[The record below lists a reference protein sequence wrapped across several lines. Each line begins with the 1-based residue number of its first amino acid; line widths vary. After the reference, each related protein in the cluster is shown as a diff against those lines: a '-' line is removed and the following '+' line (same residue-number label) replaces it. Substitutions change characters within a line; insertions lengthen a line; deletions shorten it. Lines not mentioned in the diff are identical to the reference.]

1 MCRAWTSKRGATAG
15 GSLITALTGRRQALT
30 APLPPD
36 PGSDRGIYAFSPRGS
51 DSMMGIHLKG
61 RERMEASNTGIF
73 SFTHAGTYIE
83 TLSAASEAM
92 SLLERSNLIYLDKC
106 LHKHWRLGQNV
117 ILNWCPTSEGV
128 AVLLVP
134 HYAVAAYSSSGN
146 DAPLG
151 DHEPARPSEDFF
163 KSLISAERKLT
174 PRQMDNVARLLGIEP
189 TRIKLR
195 QRLDDTP
202 TTDQVVEK
210 LVKRYSIS
218 YVENR
223 AVALFDIVGFS
234 LLAPFEQMTQ
244 LNSLSYSIN
253 SAHSKMLAKNIGIDF
268 GRSTTGDGFYI
279 WNRGLGLEADIMLYH
294 LMHLVLADNAIARSK
309 GRPNT
314 VPNLRACFH
323 VGSSYEFHQAE
334 GLNPTLYNYIVGDVT
349 VELARMI
356 DRALPGQIL
365 VGEFPSEIGARPR
378 GSDRAPEL
386 DSIAFVE
393 HATESLD
400 QLNGLELSG
409 EKVESIKCYLTGT
422 PLNTGDFSIR
432 RITISDKHGI
442 SRNVFNAKVNIY
454 RRHAD
459 PILLGIEDRMLRTET
474 PLPGKTEHLIRR
486 V

>member
-1 MCRAWTSKRGATAG
+1 
-15 GSLITALTGRRQALT
+15 
-30 APLPPD
+30 
-36 PGSDRGIYAFSPRGS
+36 
-51 DSMMGIHLKG
+51 
-61 RERMEASNTGIF
+61 MEASNTGIF
-73 SFTHAGTYIE
+73 SFSHAGSYIE
-83 TLSAASEAM
+83 TLSGTSEEM

-117 ILNWCPTSEGV
+117 ILSWCPTDDGV
-128 AVLLVP
+128 TVLLVP
-134 HYAVAAYSSSGN
+134 HYAVAAYSAGATK
-146 DAPLG
+146 APPAN
-151 DHEPARPSEDFF
+151 HEGARPSEDFF
-163 KSLISAERKLT
+163 KSLISGRRRLT
-174 PRQMDNVARLLGIEP
+174 PRQLDNVARLLGIEP
-189 TRIKLR
+189 TPLKLR
-195 QRLDDTP
+195 QKLGDTP
-202 TTDQVVEK
+202 TIEQIIEK

-218 YVENR
+218 YVESR

-268 GRSTTGDGFYI
+268 GRSTTGDGFYL

-294 LMHLVLADNAIARSK
+294 LMHLVLADNAIARRK
-309 GRPNT
+309 AQHNT
-314 VPNLRACFH
+314 VPALRACFH

-356 DRALPGQIL
+356 DRALPGQIM
-365 VGEFPSEIGARPR
+365 VGEFNRETMTHDQPIGE
-378 GSDRAPEL
+378 APGL

-393 HATESLD
+393 RATQSLD
-400 QLNGLELSG
+400 QLSGLELSG

-422 PLNTGDFSIR
+422 RLKTGDFSIR

-454 RRHAD
+454 RQQAD
-459 PILLGIEDRMLRTET
+459 PILLGIEDRSLSTDAV
-474 PLPGKTEHLIRR
+474 LPSKTEHLVKR

>member
-1 MCRAWTSKRGATAG
+1 
-15 GSLITALTGRRQALT
+15 
-30 APLPPD
+30 
-36 PGSDRGIYAFSPRGS
+36 
-51 DSMMGIHLKG
+51 
-61 RERMEASNTGIF
+61 MEASNTGIF
-73 SFTHAGTYIE
+73 SFSHADSYIE
-83 TLSAASEAM
+83 TLSTANEEM

-106 LHKHWRLGQNV
+106 LHKQWRLGQNV
-117 ILNWCPTSEGV
+117 ILNWCPTDEGV
-128 AVLLVP
+128 TVLQIP
-134 HYAVAAYSSSGN
+134 HYAVAAYSAGAPR
-146 DAPLG
+146 APLA
-151 DHEPARPSEDFF
+151 DHEGARPSEDFF
-163 KSLISAERKLT
+163 KSLISGRRRLSI
-174 PRQMDNVARLLGIEP
+174 RQMENVARLLSIEP
-189 TRIKLR
+189 TPIRLR
-195 QRLDDTP
+195 QQLTDSP
-202 TTDQVVEK
+202 TIEQVVEK

-218 YVENR
+218 YVESR

-253 SAHSKMLAKNIGIDF
+253 SAHSKMLAKSIGIDF
-268 GRSTTGDGFYI
+268 GRSTTGDGFYL

-309 GRPNT
+309 AQHNT
-314 VPNLRACFH
+314 VPALRACFH

-356 DRALPGQIL
+356 DRALPNQIM
-365 VGEFPSEIGARPR
+365 VGEFSGIWNGGEDKPTP
-378 GSDRAPEL
+378 L

-393 HATESLD
+393 RATQTLD

-409 EKVESIKCYLTGT
+409 EKIESIKCYLTGT
-422 PLNTGDFSIR
+422 RLKTGDFSIR

-459 PILLGIEDRMLRTET
+459 PILLGIEDRSLSTA
-474 PLPGKTEHLIRR
+474 PVLPGRTEHLVKRT
-486 V
+486 